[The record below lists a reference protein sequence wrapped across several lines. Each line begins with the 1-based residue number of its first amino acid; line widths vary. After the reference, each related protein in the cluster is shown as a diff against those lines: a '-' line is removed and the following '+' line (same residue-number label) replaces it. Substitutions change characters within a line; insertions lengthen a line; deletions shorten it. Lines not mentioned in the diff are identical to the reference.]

1 LFLIHSIRFDLI
13 VLTVAVRDG
22 SQFADVRHDDL
33 IAELLPLL
41 AGPDRNTFP
50 PPLRRV
56 PEASEK
62 PGQPI
67 SRHLAQGFVDNSEV
81 AQGDG
86 LCPIEEF
93 RNSLEQAC
101 RDGERKTPRFI
112 GDCSWGRA
120 QRLPR
125 SVS

>member
-1 LFLIHSIRFDLI
+1 MPSFALISFKRLFCGLFLIHSIRFDLI

-22 SQFADVRHDDL
+22 SQFADVRHYDL

-56 PEASEK
+56 PEASGK

-67 SRHLAQGFVDNSEV
+67 SRHLAQGFVANSEV
-81 AQGDG
+81 AQGTVFVG
-86 LCPIEEF
+86 SKSF
-93 RNSLEQAC
+93 V
-101 RDGERKTPRFI
+101 T
-112 GDCSWGRA
+112 
-120 QRLPR
+120 
-125 SVS
+125 VSNRPA